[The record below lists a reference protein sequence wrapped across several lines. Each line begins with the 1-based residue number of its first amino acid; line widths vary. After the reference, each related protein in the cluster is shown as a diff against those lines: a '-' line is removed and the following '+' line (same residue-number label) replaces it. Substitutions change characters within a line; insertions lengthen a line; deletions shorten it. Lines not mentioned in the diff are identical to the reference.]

1 MTGFCLCGELNRYL
15 EQLIR
20 FSLDMPV
27 MGQFIKEA
35 VLLSSGEGA
44 SEKCKEGGLELK
56 GPAVQSSLCPYLA
69 LPPASEISP
78 VCAS

>member
-1 MTGFCLCGELNRYL
+1 MTGYCLCGELNRYL

-35 VLLSSGEGA
+35 VLSSR
-44 SEKCKEGGLELK
+44 KELQRNAK
-56 GPAVQSSLCPYLA
+56 KVVWS
-69 LPPASEISP
+69 
-78 VCAS
+78 